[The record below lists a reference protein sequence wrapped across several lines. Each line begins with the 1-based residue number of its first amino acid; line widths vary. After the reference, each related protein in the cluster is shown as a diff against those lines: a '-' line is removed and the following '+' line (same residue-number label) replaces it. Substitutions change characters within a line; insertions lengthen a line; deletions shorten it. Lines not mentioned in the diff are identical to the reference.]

1 VRSVTSRL
9 LTPLLEAEAPLEAET
24 SFGLAPQPR
33 SAPLIA
39 QAIATGKISRWRCAI
54 WTW

>member
-1 VRSVTSRL
+1 VTSRL
-9 LTPLLEAEAPLEAET
+9 LTPLLDAGT

-39 QAIATGKISRWRCAI
+39 QTTATGNKSR
-54 WTW
+54 